1 MSAVTQMTVGKVN
14 SVHPRFSMNEQKYRL
29 QGFFLACCTWADPR
43 MLLFEGVNGV
53 VTVWLQSMRRR
64 GAGRAG
70 PGSLWSCPACTLWR
84 AAQASWNVNGKTNR
98 RSMALHGLVPPNVPL
113 SKTQQVRRVQTHL
126 RWLQGNVQCSS
137 VKQLSE
143 RRVSR
148 WIAIKIGRR
157 H

>member
-64 GAGRAG
+64 GQAGQGQARSG
-70 PGSLWSCPACTLWR
+70 PARPAPSKEQRRPVGMLMEKQTDAAWR
-84 AAQASWNVNGKTNR
+84 CMAWCRQMFHFQKLNR
-98 RSMALHGLVPPNVPL
+98 SDGCRHIWGDCKA
-113 SKTQQVRRVQTHL
+113 T
-126 RWLQGNVQCSS
+126 SS
-137 VKQLSE
+137 VPALNSCQSVGFPDELQ
-143 RRVSR
+143 
-148 WIAIKIGRR
+148 
-157 H
+157 